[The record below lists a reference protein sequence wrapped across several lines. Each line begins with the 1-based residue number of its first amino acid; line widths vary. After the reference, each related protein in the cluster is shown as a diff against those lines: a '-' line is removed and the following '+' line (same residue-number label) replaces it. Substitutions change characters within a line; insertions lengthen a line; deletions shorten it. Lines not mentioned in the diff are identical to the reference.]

1 MSKLL
6 SELPGKIADEAERI
20 FLKEAITCYHHK
32 AFRAA
37 IIMAWNLT
45 YDHMAR
51 WIIADPARLTAF
63 NSKIA
68 ERLGGP
74 NSRRGGTTIAKR
86 EDFDQLEEKEMID
99 IMGTAA
105 LLPSSNEKKI
115 LDMQLTRRNMA
126 AHPSLVTID
135 APQADDTITSLVQ
148 NIVLVLK

>member
-1 MSKLL
+1 
-6 SELPGKIADEAERI
+6 
-20 FLKEAITCYHHK
+20 
-32 AFRAA
+32 
-37 IIMAWNLT
+37 
-45 YDHMAR
+45 
-51 WIIADPARLTAF
+51 
-63 NSKIA
+63 
-68 ERLGGP
+68 
-74 NSRRGGTTIAKR
+74 
-86 EDFDQLEEKEMID
+86 MID